1 MNVWIVSAHRS
12 WGDRIEYHGHRGDT
26 HRWMGWTRPIPK
38 VGEVIETELKSGRA
52 ARFRIVEVERGYG
65 TDDMWW
71 ATTSDAPIYGSSQ
84 MRV

>member
-1 MNVWIVSAHRS
+1 
-12 WGDRIEYHGHRGDT
+12 
-26 HRWMGWTRPIPK
+26 MGWTRPIPK

-71 ATTSDAPIYGSSQ
+71 ATTSDAPIYGATT
-84 MRV
+84 